1 MTKNELAELLRI
13 NLYGDRGTDLTAA
26 YQYVNM
32 VHDALPSDHRP
43 AVGTALHVLVN
54 TIANCIRELPDAL
67 PATPETV
74 TLAPADDP
82 SRGSWSEKEL
92 IELIES
98 WFNDNVDIDHAV
110 EEYIE
115 NSVDFTEIVRDELRG
130 NLTLTVT
137 VE

>member
-1 MTKNELAELLRI
+1 MTKNELAESLRI
-13 NLYGDRGTDLTAA
+13 NLYGDRGTDLAAA

-32 VHDALPSDHRP
+32 IHDGLPSDHRP

-92 IELIES
+92 LELIEG

-115 NSVDFTEIVRDELRG
+115 NSIDFTEIVRDELRG
-130 NLTLTVT
+130 NLTLTVN

>member
-1 MTKNELAELLRI
+1 MTKNELAEALRI
-13 NLYGDRGTDLTAA
+13 NLYGDRGTDLAAA

-32 VHDALPSDHRP
+32 IHDGLPSDHRP

>member
-1 MTKNELAELLRI
+1 MTKNELAEALRI
-13 NLYGDRGTDLTAA
+13 NLYGDRGTDLAAA

-32 VHDALPSDHRP
+32 IHDGLPSDHRP

-115 NSVDFTEIVRDELRG
+115 NSIDFTEIVRDELRG

>member
-1 MTKNELAELLRI
+1 MTKNELAEALRI
-13 NLYGDRGTDLTAA
+13 NLYGDRGTDLAAA

-32 VHDALPSDHRP
+32 IHDGLPSDHRP

-67 PATPETV
+67 PATPEAV

-130 NLTLTVT
+130 NLTLTVN